1 MPSSSSN
8 RLSGKHYFW
17 LHLALASAG
26 LTGLWLSHQIAGW
39 SEHPSSP
46 SMALETAGAVVV
58 SLAIL
63 CRATLVI
70 VTSAFSDKYRVFHS
84 RHLLA
89 CSLVLFVGAAFAAG
103 PAVHEPFAR
112 LFSHGRITGGEIAD
126 IGSTI
131 ATAICTVAAVVTA
144 MGAWD
149 ACREERHWYRSL
161 HDGAV

>member
-17 LHLALASAG
+17 LYLGLASAG
-26 LTGLWLSHQIAGW
+26 LTGLRLSHQIAGW
-39 SEHPSSP
+39 SEGPSSR
-46 SMALETAGAVVV
+46 SMALETAAAVAV

-84 RHLLA
+84 RHLFA
-89 CSLVLFVGAAFAAG
+89 CSLVLFAGAAFAVG

-126 IGSTI
+126 IGSTV
-131 ATAICTVAAVVTA
+131 AAAICTVGAVVTA

-149 ACREERHWYRSL
+149 AFGDERHWQRSV
-161 HDGAV
+161 HNGAA